1 MKTLVN
7 FESNSEFESNKNEL
21 DNLSDYA
28 ALSEQE
34 REVHVKEIPNMVD
47 IALWDATEEN
57 ILMICGW
64 DYNAYTYPLD
74 RYTPIGVE
82 VIPRNHME
90 DGKSRI
96 LALKWMNH
104 VTPKIGSLTK
114 QFIAWG
120 MYNYQIENFRYG
132 SVLPCINDEGS
143 DNFGETQEI
152 KRWVDTFQH
161 NIIYFSSD
169 SYANKANL
177 ANPFTNGEYY
187 SHPHDES
194 YVYLPSPYI
203 QNMTKNPIFYTEYY
217 EESNSSIL
225 LNMDGKGET
234 EKILNQIEKNGNT
247 EWKMSESI
255 ENEGH
260 SNMIAP
266 AAQCCWLYST
276 VGTNQGDWYLPTFGE
291 LVYTIS
297 RRGAINNSLAQINR
311 VQNSLAINLDYGS
324 LYCSSL
330 YNMSNAYTIDLLY
343 GNVKIYGKYI
353 GDGSCVLAYMKV

>member
-1 MKTLVN
+1 MKLLSSYSDDAA
-7 FESNSEFESNKNEL
+7 FEVDKPNLEQNSS
-21 DNLSDYA
+21 YA
-28 ALSEQE
+28 ALAVKEKN
-34 REVHVKEIPNMVD
+34 VHVKEVPNMVD
-47 IALWDATEEN
+47 IAIYDNVNEE
-57 ILMICGW
+57 ILMIRGW
-64 DYNAYTYPLD
+64 DYNGEAYPLD

-104 VTPKIGSLTK
+104 DTPKIGSLTK

-120 MYNYQIENFRYG
+120 MYNYQIENFRYA

-143 DNFGETQEI
+143 DNFGEIQEI
-152 KRWVDTFQH
+152 KRWIDTFPN

-247 EWKMSESI
+247 EWKTSESI
-255 ENEGH
+255 ENEGR
-260 SNMIAP
+260 SNILAP
-266 AAQCCWLYST
+266 AAQCCWMYST

-311 VQNSLAINLDYGS
+311 VQNSLAINLDYGD

-330 YNMSNAYTIDLLY
+330 YNMSNAYIIDLLS
-343 GNVKIYGKYI
+343 GNVKIHGKYI
-353 GDGSCVLAYMKV
+353 GDGSCVLAYMKI